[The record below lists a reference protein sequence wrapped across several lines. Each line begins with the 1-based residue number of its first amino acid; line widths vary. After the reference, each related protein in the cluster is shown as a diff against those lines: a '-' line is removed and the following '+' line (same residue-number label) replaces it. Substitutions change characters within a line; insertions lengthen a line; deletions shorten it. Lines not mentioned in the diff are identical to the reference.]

1 MMKALPKFYHM
12 ENHTPTI
19 IPLHPPLV
27 AGGEVCQKSWQQLV
41 TAIHGESDG
50 VRNYVNDTHM
60 VIASLIIFVLVLVP
74 VVELT

>member
-27 AGGEVCQKSWQQLV
+27 AGGEVCQKSWQIV
-41 TAIHGESDG
+41 TAIHGESD
-50 VRNYVNDTHM
+50 
-60 VIASLIIFVLVLVP
+60 
-74 VVELT
+74 VV

>member
-1 MMKALPKFYHM
+1 MKALPKFYHM
-12 ENHTPTI
+12 ENRTPI
-19 IPLHPPLV
+19 IILVHSPL
-27 AGGEVCQKSWQQLV
+27 AADGEVCQKSWQLV

-60 VIASLIIFVLVLVP
+60 VIASLIIVVLVLVP